1 MERIAGPGV
10 TPDNLFTEGDPSLGI
25 DATTVTANW
34 LNGVQEELIHILEVA
49 GINPD
54 GATLTQVLE
63 ALRTL
68 FVRKDVP
75 DNMVAKNLL
84 TISALT
90 GSLPANGVFPWASIF
105 VSESTKTQP
114 GSADNTLMIAA
125 NAYRDG
131 TKWKRRASG
140 SSVGIQ
146 FQPETYAIHMMDGGQ
161 GDPGDEITWNT
172 RATWILDG
180 RAILRGLD
188 VVVTR
193 LINPIVNEITWTPL
207 IPGVTSTVKS
217 KKMPDNTLHIY
228 GKIDKAAG
236 GSVGTGTPLL
246 GITGDPFGIGAEK
259 TIAGIGFETQTPLG
273 FNIKYDSS
281 ANETR
286 LAYYDTWDSAAHS
299 LYIGQVVPCLGV

>member
-1 MERIAGPGV
+1 MKRIAGPGA

-34 LNGVQEELIHILEVA
+34 LNGVQEELIHILEEA

-54 GATLTQVLE
+54 GATLTQVLG

-75 DNMVAKNLL
+75 ENMVARNLL

-105 VSESTKTQP
+105 VSESTKTQT

-131 TKWKRRASG
+131 TTWRRRASG
-140 SSVGIQ
+140 PSMGIQ
-146 FQPETYAIHMMDGGQ
+146 FDPENYAILMMDGGN
-161 GDPGDEITWNT
+161 GDPGD
-172 RATWILDG
+172 
-180 RAILRGLD
+180 AIPWTPRGEWTLNNQAIISGLD
-188 VVVTR
+188 MVATRTISPVVV
-193 LINPIVNEITWTPL
+193 EIPWNPL

-228 GKIDKAAG
+228 GKIDKEAG

-246 GITGDPFGIGAEK
+246 GIPGDPFGIGAGK

-273 FNIKYDSS
+273 FNIRYDSS
-281 ANETR
+281 ANETQ
-286 LAYYDTWDSAAHS
+286 LAYYDLWDSDAHS
-299 LYIGQVVPCLGV
+299 LYIGQVIPCLGV